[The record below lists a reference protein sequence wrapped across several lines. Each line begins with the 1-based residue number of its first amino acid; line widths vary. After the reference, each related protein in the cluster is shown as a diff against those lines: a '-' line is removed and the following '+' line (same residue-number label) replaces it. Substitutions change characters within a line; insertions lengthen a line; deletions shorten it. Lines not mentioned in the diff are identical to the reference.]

1 MASRT
6 NHSDGILSVPARYG
20 SRVNFDTRI
29 AKKKKIMTM
38 KTVDRTRILSPFI
51 YLLKYPAFAL
61 CERDEIEGV
70 GDARW
75 FAQPAV

>member
-1 MASRT
+1 
-6 NHSDGILSVPARYG
+6 
-20 SRVNFDTRI
+20 
-29 AKKKKIMTM
+29 MTM